1 MKTGVT
7 FANMYGPEA
16 DGETFLNGRNP
27 ESFYA
32 NHAASNVFKSGFNF
46 GVLLDY
52 RTRKHFSWGLG
63 VSYIQ
68 KGAKINATNHWNSDL
83 NDYEAVDGKIVWKQN
98 FLTVE
103 VPFNYHLQIKQD
115 ELYFRLGLFAGILL
129 NSEEKGDI
137 SIAGKDYKYVNDR
150 DANKVEPGYFIAIGY
165 TYALPNTENKIFAEL
180 SWARSVFVSPGR
192 DMVPGSQYYYNQS
205 ISISLGYK
213 FSFKVKSN

>member
-7 FANMYGPEA
+7 FANMYGPKA
-16 DGETFLNGRNP
+16 DAETFLNGRNP

-63 VSYIQ
+63 MSYIQ
-68 KGAKINATNHWNSDL
+68 KGAKINATRHWNSDL
-83 NDYEAVDGKIVWKQN
+83 DDYEAVDGKIVWKQN

-103 VPFNYHLQIKQD
+103 VPFTYHLQIKQD

-165 TYALPNTENKIFAEL
+165 TYALPNPENKIFAEL

-213 FSFKVKSN
+213 FSVKVKSN